1 MFFFQISGRL
11 IDLREFDEDHFNLQI
26 ETIHWLHNIQDVFEQ
41 NSSQFEI
48 YKNQFEEHLSMVTK
62 KLTQNIDE
70 LLPKLAIIDDMYDTS
85 KLHDYY
91 ATLEDYTEQIKC
103 FEDYIKWINKEEK
116 LFKLPVSQY
125 PIVESLKNFVE
136 PFSALIKQVFSL
148 FLLKTQI
155 LAQ

>member
-1 MFFFQISGRL
+1 M
-11 IDLREFDEDHFNLQI
+11 IDLREFDDEHIDLQI
-26 ETIHWLHNIQDVFEQ
+26 AMVHWLHNIQDIFEQ

-48 YKNQFEEHLSMVTK
+48 YKNQFEEHLSTVTK

-70 LLPKLAIIDDMYDTS
+70 LIPKLAIIDDMYDTA
-85 KLHDYY
+85 KLHVYY

-125 PIVESLKNFVE
+125 PIVECLKSFLN
-136 PFSALIKQVFSL
+136 PFASLIK
-148 FLLKTQI
+148 
-155 LAQ
+155 